1 MVQIRD
7 LSVALK
13 NGTMDPNDVKITHL
27 SHAESSRRMAKGVC
41 LPADLIGPFCAND
54 NVETLSHAGT
64 HVDAPWHFGP
74 VVQGKP
80 AKKIDEVPLEW
91 CYGNGVLLDFS
102 QTKKSGEAISAQD
115 VKKELQRIGY
125 TLKPMDI
132 VLIRTGAEDFF
143 DKDPNFG
150 ATGSGLVK
158 ESLMWLLDQGI
169 KLIGTDAFTLDI
181 PIPKMVEELKK
192 GNKAAFF
199 PIHYAGREREYIHAE
214 KLSNL
219 KTLPKA
225 FGFKVA
231 MFPIKI
237 EGGAGGWA
245 RAVAIEGEGTLTQKP
260 EILDLSVPLMAEA
273 MEGSYY
279 SNRIDHFTHLEEARK
294 FAKMFGLNLDLLPSP
309 EFYAND
315 FVSCPSHAGTHL
327 DAPWHFGPMVE
338 GKPAKTA
345 DQLPLEWC
353 YGDGVLLDFSHKK
366 PNDPITVIDLMKE
379 LERIGYDLKPG
390 NIVLIRTGAEDH
402 YFTDPNFCEVATGL
416 SGDALMWL
424 FGKGIRTM
432 GTDSF
437 TLDISIQIMSQKL
450 KAGDRAAYFPVHCGS
465 VVKESCHAEKLFNL
479 KKLPGPYGFKVAMF
493 PIKLENCSAGWTRAV
508 AIL

>member
-27 SHAESSRRMAKGVC
+27 SHAESSRRMARGVG

-54 NVETLSHAGT
+54 HVETLSHAGT

-74 VVQGKP
+74 VVEGKP

-102 QTKKSGEAISAQD
+102 QTKKSGETISTED
-115 VKKELQRIGY
+115 IKKELQRIGT

-150 ATGSGLVK
+150 AMGSGLGK

-219 KTLPKA
+219 KTLPKPH
-225 FGFKVA
+225 GFKVA

-245 RAVAIEGEGTLTQKP
+245 RAVAIEGEGTLAKKP

-273 MEGSYY
+273 MEGAYY
-279 SNRIDHFTHLEEARK
+279 QNRIDHFTHVEEARK

-315 FVSCPSHAGTHL
+315 FVSIPSHAGTHL
-327 DAPWHFGPMVE
+327 DAPWHFGPMAE

-366 PNDPITVIDLMKE
+366 PNDPITVVELMKE

-390 NIVLIRTGAEDH
+390 NIVLIRTGAEEH

-424 FGKGIRTM
+424 FSKGIRTM

-479 KKLPGPYGFKVAMF
+479 NKLPRPYGFKVAMF

>member
-1 MVQIRD
+1 
-7 LSVALK
+7 
-13 NGTMDPNDVKITHL
+13 
-27 SHAESSRRMAKGVC
+27 MARGLC

-74 VVQGKP
+74 VVEGKP

-91 CYGNGVLLDFS
+91 CYGNGVLLDFG
-102 QTKKSGEAISAQD
+102 QTKKSGETISTEDIQ
-115 VKKELQRIGY
+115 KELQRIGT

-150 ATGSGLVK
+150 ATGSGLGR
-158 ESLMWLLDQGI
+158 ESLMWLLDRGI

-181 PIPKMVEELKK
+181 PIPKMVEKLKK

-219 KTLPKA
+219 KTLPKPH
-225 FGFKVA
+225 GFKVA

-273 MEGSYY
+273 MEGTYY
-279 SNRIDHFTHLEEARK
+279 QNRIDHYTHVEEARK
-294 FAKMFGLNLDLLPSP
+294 FAKMFGLNLDMLPSP
-309 EFYAND
+309 QFYAND
-315 FVSCPSHAGTHL
+315 FVSIPKSRRDASQ
-327 DAPWHFGPMVE
+327 APWHFGPMSE
-338 GKPAKTA
+338 GKPSKTA

-366 PNDPITVIDLMKE
+366 PNDPITAVELMKE

-402 YFTDPNFCEVATGL
+402 YFMDPNFCEVATGL

-479 KKLPGPYGFKVAMF
+479 KKLPRPHGFKVAMF

>member
-27 SHAESSRRMAKGVC
+27 SHAESSRRMAKGLC

-74 VVQGKP
+74 VVEGKP

-102 QTKKSGEAISAQD
+102 QTKKSGETISTAD
-115 VKKELQRIGY
+115 IKKELQRIGY

-219 KTLPKA
+219 KTLPKPH
-225 FGFKVA
+225 GFKVA

-245 RAVAIEGEGTLTQKP
+245 RAVASEGEGTLTKKP

-273 MEGSYY
+273 MEGTYY
-279 SNRIDHFTHLEEARK
+279 QNRIDHFTHVEEARK
-294 FAKMFGLNLDLLPSP
+294 FGKMYGLNLDLLPSP

-315 FVSCPSHAGTHL
+315 FVSIPSHAGTHL
-327 DAPWHFGPMVE
+327 DAPWHFGPVTE
-338 GKPAKTA
+338 GKPSKTA

-366 PNDPITVIDLMKE
+366 PNDPITVVELMKE
-379 LERIGYDLKPG
+379 LERINYDLKPG

-424 FGKGIRTM
+424 FSRGIRTM

-479 KKLPGPYGFKVAMF
+479 KKLPRPYGFKVAMF
-493 PIKLENCSAGWTRAV
+493 PIKLENCSAGWTRAA